1 MRVVDNQF
9 LFSASFMKG
18 SVTMNGYRFDD
29 LPLLY
34 DIYNDELIT
43 PGGMGTIIQLNKE
56 MVDSFDLSY
65 TLKKYRFEKVTND
78 TVGGIDGY
86 VNILYKGKVTL
97 YLKYKKEIAL
107 LEVDD
112 KYDKFYMINRIYLL
126 KNNKVYLVKNRK
138 DLLDLMEDHKAQIK
152 SYMRKNGLH
161 ILKKDPDSFV
171 PIVKYY
177 DTLNN

>member
-1 MRVVDNQF
+1 
-9 LFSASFMKG
+9 
-18 SVTMNGYRFDD
+18 MNGYRFND
-29 LPLLY
+29 LPLLS
-34 DIYNDELIT
+34 DIYNDQLIT
-43 PGGMGTIIQLNKE
+43 PGANGTIIQLNKE

-65 TLKKYRFEKVTND
+65 VLKKYRFEKVAND
-78 TVGGIDGY
+78 TVRGFDGY

-112 KYDKFYMINRIYLL
+112 KYDKFYMVTRIYLL
-126 KNNKVYLVKNRK
+126 KNNIVYQIRTRK
-138 DLLDLMEDHKAQIK
+138 DLMNVMEDHKAQVK

-161 ILKKDPDSFV
+161 IFKKDPASFV
-171 PIVKYY
+171 PAVKYY